1 MNPKPQSD
9 PSGRR
14 PPSPR
19 WRVPPALMALLAAGL
34 TITIPS
40 CKKSAPAAPPPPTV
54 EVVAIEQQDV
64 PVYREWVG
72 SLAADVNATISA
84 QVSGYL
90 LRQDYKEGQY
100 VKQGDLLFEI
110 DDRTYQATLDQAN
123 AKYGK
128 TQLDVQRYTPLAK
141 TQAISQ
147 QELDDAIQANIAAK
161 AEVDAAQLNVNYC
174 KITAPVDGIAGLANA
189 QIGDLVGPG
198 SGQLT
203 SVTKNDPIRA
213 YFSVDQQLM
222 IQIQQKTLAAGGT
235 LRQITDQPG
244 KPVLELIL
252 ASGTVYP
259 EKGRVRFANNQLDV
273 RTGTIR
279 VVGEFPNPQGLL
291 LPGMFVTVRA
301 LMDTQ
306 TNALIVPQRAITDM
320 QGRSLIA
327 VVGEDNKVSIRPVT
341 PGVQSGQSWVI
352 TGDIKAGDRVVAEG
366 IQKVREGMVVNPV
379 PFGSAPVAGPETPAA
394 KSP

>member
-1 MNPKPQSD
+1 MLFPPRRWLPVLFLTGLIILSGCKPKQQAQP
-9 PSGRR
+9 
-14 PPSPR
+14 
-19 WRVPPALMALLAAGL
+19 
-34 TITIPS
+34 T
-40 CKKSAPAAPPPPTV
+40 APEV
-54 EVVAIEQQDV
+54 EVVAVEQKDV

-90 LRQDYKEGQY
+90 LRQDYKEGQI
-100 VKQGDLLFEI
+100 VKKGDLLFEI

-123 AKYGK
+123 AKLGK
-128 TQLDVQRYTPLAK
+128 TELDVKRYTPLAQ

-174 KITAPVDGIAGLANA
+174 KIISPVDGVAGLANA

-203 SVTKNDPIRA
+203 TVTKINPIRA
-213 YFSVDQQLM
+213 DFSVDQQLM
-222 IQIQQKTLAAGGT
+222 VQIAQKALAAGRS
-235 LRQITDQPG
+235 LRDTNNSAG
-244 KPVLELIL
+244 PVLELIL
-252 ASGTVYP
+252 ASGSVYP

-279 VVGEFPNPQGLL
+279 VVGEFPNPHGLL

-301 LMDTQ
+301 LMDTL
-306 TNALIVPQRAITDM
+306 TNALVIPQRAISDV
-320 QGRSLIA
+320 QGRSLVA
-327 VVGEDNKVSIRPVT
+327 VVGEDNKVSIRPVQT
-341 PGVQSGQSWVI
+341 GVQVGELWVV
-352 TGDIKAGDRVVAEG
+352 TGDIKAGDRVVSEG
-366 IQKVREGMVVNPV
+366 IQKVRAEQQGQQRS
-379 PFGSAPVAGPETPAA
+379 GAGRAVANHALSGGARGRRQL
-394 KSP
+394 

>member
-1 MNPKPQSD
+1 MDHKRMTMLFPPRRWLPVLFLTGLIILSGCKPKQQAQP
-9 PSGRR
+9 
-14 PPSPR
+14 
-19 WRVPPALMALLAAGL
+19 
-34 TITIPS
+34 T
-40 CKKSAPAAPPPPTV
+40 APEV
-54 EVVAIEQQDV
+54 EVVAVEQKDV

-90 LRQDYKEGQY
+90 LRQDYKEGQI
-100 VKQGDLLFEI
+100 VKKGDLLFEI

-123 AKYGK
+123 AKLGK
-128 TQLDVQRYTPLAK
+128 TELDVKRYTPLAQ

-174 KITAPVDGIAGLANA
+174 KIISPVDGVAGLANA

-203 SVTKNDPIRA
+203 TVTKINPIRA
-213 YFSVDQQLM
+213 DFSVDQQLM
-222 IQIQQKTLAAGGT
+222 VQIAQKALAAGRS
-235 LRQITDQPG
+235 LRDTNNSAG
-244 KPVLELIL
+244 PVLELIL
-252 ASGTVYP
+252 ASGSVYP

-279 VVGEFPNPQGLL
+279 VVGEFPNPHGLL

-301 LMDTQ
+301 LMDTL
-306 TNALIVPQRAITDM
+306 TNALVIPQRAISDV
-320 QGRSLIA
+320 QGRSLVA
-327 VVGEDNKVSIRPVT
+327 VVGEECC
-341 PGVQSGQSWVI
+341 
-352 TGDIKAGDRVVAEG
+352 A
-366 IQKVREGMVVNPV
+366 
-379 PFGSAPVAGPETPAA
+379 
-394 KSP
+394 

>member
-1 MNPKPQSD
+1 MTMLSPPRRWL
-9 PSGRR
+9 PVLLLTGLAILSGCKQKQQ
-14 PPSPR
+14 
-19 WRVPPALMALLAAGL
+19 AQL
-34 TITIPS
+34 T
-40 CKKSAPAAPPPPTV
+40 APDVEVATV
-54 EVVAIEQQDV
+54 EQKDV

-90 LRQDYKEGQY
+90 LRQDYKEGQI

-110 DDRTYQATLDQAN
+110 DARTYQATLDQAN
-123 AKYGK
+123 AKLGK
-128 TQLDVQRYTPLAK
+128 TELDVKRYTPLAQ

-174 KITAPVDGIAGLANA
+174 KIIAPVDGVAGLATA

-203 SVTKNDPIRA
+203 TVTKVNPIRA
-213 YFSVDQQLM
+213 DFSVDQQLM
-222 IQIQQKTLAAGGT
+222 VQIAEKALAAGRS
-235 LRQITDQPG
+235 LRETNNSAG
-244 KPVLELIL
+244 PVLELIL
-252 ASGTVYP
+252 ASGSVYP

-301 LMDTQ
+301 LMDTL
-306 TNALIVPQRAITDM
+306 TNALVIPQRAVSDV

-327 VVGEDNKVSIRPVT
+327 VIGEDNKISIRPVQT
-341 PGVQSGQSWVI
+341 GIQFGELWVV
-352 TGDIKAGDRVVAEG
+352 TGNLKPGDRVVSEG
-366 IQKVREGMVVNPV
+366 IQKVRDGVTVNPV
-379 PFGSAPVAGPETPAA
+379 PPGSMKTGTDSTGGA
-394 KSP
+394 KTE

>member
-1 MNPKPQSD
+1 M
-9 PSGRR
+9 
-14 PPSPR
+14 
-19 WRVPPALMALLAAGL
+19 
-34 TITIPS
+34 
-40 CKKSAPAAPPPPTV
+40 
-54 EVVAIEQQDV
+54 

-84 QVSGYL
+84 QISGYL
-90 LRQDYKEGQY
+90 LRQDYKEGQV
-100 VKQGDLLFEI
+100 VKKGDLLFEI

-128 TQLDVQRYTPLAK
+128 TELDVKRYTPLAK

-161 AEVDAAQLNVNYC
+161 AEVEAAQLNVDFC
-174 KITAPVDGIAGLANA
+174 KITAPVDGVAGLANA

-203 SVTKNDPIRA
+203 SVAKIDPIRA

-222 IQIQQKTLAAGGT
+222 IALAQKTLAAGGA
-235 LRQITDQPG
+235 LRETPDTPRG
-244 KPVLELIL
+244 PVLELVL
-252 ASGTVYP
+252 ASGQVYP
-259 EKGRVRFANNQLDV
+259 EPGRVRFANNQLDV

-279 VVGEFPNPQGLL
+279 VVGEFANPQGLL

-306 TNALIVPQRAITDM
+306 TNALVVPQRAVTDM

-327 VVGEDNKVSIRPVT
+327 VVGADNKISIRPVET
-341 PGVQSGQSWVI
+341 GVQFGQLWVV
-352 TGDIKAGDRVVAEG
+352 TGNLKPGDRVVAEG
-366 IQKVREGMVVNPV
+366 IQKVRDGVVVNPV
-379 PFGSAPVAGPETPAA
+379 PFGSTTTTGSETPAA
-394 KSP
+394 EKKP

>member
-1 MNPKPQSD
+1 M
-9 PSGRR
+9 
-14 PPSPR
+14 
-19 WRVPPALMALLAAGL
+19 
-34 TITIPS
+34 
-40 CKKSAPAAPPPPTV
+40 
-54 EVVAIEQQDV
+54 

-84 QVSGYL
+84 QISGYL
-90 LRQDYKEGQY
+90 LRQDYKEGQV
-100 VKQGDLLFEI
+100 VKKGDLLFEI

-128 TQLDVQRYTPLAK
+128 TELDVKRYTPLAK

-161 AEVDAAQLNVNYC
+161 AEVEAAQLNVDFC
-174 KITAPVDGIAGLANA
+174 KITAPVDGVAGLANA

-203 SVTKNDPIRA
+203 SVAKIDPIRA

-222 IQIQQKTLAAGGT
+222 IALAQKTLAAGGA
-235 LRQITDQPG
+235 LRETPDTPRG
-244 KPVLELIL
+244 PVLELVL
-252 ASGTVYP
+252 ASGQVYP
-259 EKGRVRFANNQLDV
+259 EPGRVRFANNQLDV

-279 VVGEFPNPQGLL
+279 VVGEFANPQGLL
-291 LPGMFVTVRA
+291 VPGMFVPVRA

-306 TNALIVPQRAITDM
+306 KNALLVPQRAVTDM

-327 VVGEDNKVSIRPVT
+327 VVGADNKVSIRPVET
-341 PGVQSGQSWVI
+341 RGAVR
-352 TGDIKAGDRVVAEG
+352 AVVGRSRATS
-366 IQKVREGMVVNPV
+366 NPATAWW
-379 PFGSAPVAGPETPAA
+379 PKESRKCATAWW
-394 KSP
+394 